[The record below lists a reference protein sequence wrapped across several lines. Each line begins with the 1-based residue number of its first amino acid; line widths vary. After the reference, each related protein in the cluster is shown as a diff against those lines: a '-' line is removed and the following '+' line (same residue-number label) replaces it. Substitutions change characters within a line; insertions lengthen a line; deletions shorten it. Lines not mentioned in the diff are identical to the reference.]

1 MKKIYMNDIES
12 LANCMSELADV
23 VGITSVG
30 TICKYNTAKILIS
43 ELISHGYILEFVE
56 LSSADW
62 DGYDKEFCV
71 SIFQGEEI
79 TCEKIWNSNK
89 DDYITCGADIMFVHD
104 KCNSKI
110 INKISSDIVY
120 ELELDCD
127 CDCKECEH
135 YEDDF
140 EYDDAELHYELT
152 DEPKEGVCIDDD
164 YADEDDELPGFTKS
178 WHTNDNGVFS
188 SHSYSFYSSD
198 GDMVKRAK
206 NSFYDKFG
214 F

>member
-12 LANCMSELADV
+12 LANCMSELSDV

-30 TICKYNTAKILIS
+30 VICKYNTAKILIS
-43 ELISHGYILEFVE
+43 ELVSHGYILGFVE
-56 LSSADW
+56 LSNADW
-62 DGYDKEFCV
+62 DGYDKEFCI

-79 TCEKIWNSNK
+79 TCEKIWNFKK
-89 DDYITCGADIMFVHD
+89 DNYITCGAGVMFVHD

-127 CDCKECEH
+127 CDCKECEY

-140 EYDDAELHYELT
+140 EI
-152 DEPKEGVCIDDD
+152 G
-164 YADEDDELPGFTKS
+164 LPQ
-178 WHTNDNGVFS
+178 
-188 SHSYSFYSSD
+188 SHWL
-198 GDMVKRAK
+198 
-206 NSFYDKFG
+206 
-214 F
+214 